1 MTKQSL
7 SLSTVL
13 GTGAFCAALV
23 AAPLA
28 TGLLSGSAYALASD
42 MTKNCTSE
50 VLTKLGTNMDEL
62 GALVVSDANLTDAIN
77 SAKTLPDY
85 NKYAAVFE
93 EYSKLVW
100 SNEYMDAL
108 LDSNTETST
117 ATQKAVA
124 TKLTTAMTN
133 AGFTLV
139 NEPSAIEEFVASGED
154 ASNGGLLNTVYN
166 FWKQAHPE
174 WNAYFDTYSAVNYDK
189 AAVNG
194 GPTYTKADA
203 FVGILCSATKVNSS
217 FKINYATST
226 NPFDQFQGGIGNPST
241 GDNTGNS
248 GTNTP
253 STPDT
258 TKPSTIESND
268 KNVKVSGINI
278 NINYTLNVNLVPAGD
293 LKLSGNDFKN
303 STNQAFY
310 DIFIRDNQNTVISNT
325 GKVEVSIKL
334 PSTMS
339 PKNDFVVYYVPT
351 AMNGEYLTDQAQA
364 IKGVKVSSDGWLTF
378 TTDHFSV
385 YGIVEYPKNKA
396 PNTGIVAQ
404 SETSVTTT
412 GAKLVAGVVS
422 VLTAA
427 GAAIVARRQI
437 LRKKAAKNEN

>member
-28 TGLLSGSAYALASD
+28 TGFLSGSAYALASE

-50 VLTKLGTNMDEL
+50 VLTKLGTTQDKL
-62 GALVVSDANLTDAIN
+62 DSIKVSKNDLTDAIN
-77 SAKTLPDY
+77 SAKAMPDY
-85 NKYAAVFE
+85 GKYAAVFS

-100 SNEYMDAL
+100 SDEYMDAL
-108 LDSNTETST
+108 LDSDTAAST

-124 TKLTTAMTN
+124 TKLTTAMVN

-139 NEPSAIEEFVASGED
+139 NETSAIEEFD
-154 ASNGGLLNTVYN
+154 AANDTEHDGLLNIVYN

-174 WNAYFDTYSAVNYDK
+174 WNNYFDIYIAVDYENASA
-189 AAVNG
+189 NG
-194 GPTYTKADA
+194 GPTYNNEEA
-203 FVGILCSATKVNSS
+203 FLGVVCSATKADPS
-217 FKINYATST
+217 FKVAYTTGSNPFTST
-226 NPFDQFQGGIGNPST
+226 STGDNKPST
-241 GDNTGNS
+241 GDNTGDTDNK
-248 GTNTP
+248 P
-253 STPDT
+253 STPT
-258 TKPSTIESND
+258 TPTEPSTIESND

-278 NINYTLNVNLVPAGD
+278 NVNYTLNVNLVPASD
-293 LKLSGNDFKN
+293 LKLTGNDFKN

-310 DIFIRDNQNTVISNT
+310 DIFVRDNLNNIVSNT

-334 PSTMS
+334 PSNMS
-339 PKNDFVVYYVPT
+339 VKSDFVVYYVPT

-378 TTDHFSV
+378 QTDHFSV

-396 PNTGIVAQ
+396 PNTGVVAQ
-404 SETSVTTT
+404 NESSATTT
-412 GAKLVAGVVS
+412 GVKVVASVVS